1 MNLTEILL
9 FVITAISAISLV
21 CVFVLILRKKSRDND
36 LSSLLPEIK
45 RQNEYLEKTIKNLF
59 ESLFS
64 STKQLNEFVLTAIKN
79 YNENVSN
86 FLSELQRSQS
96 QQLTN
101 IETRLNE
108 ILKEND
114 SKLNRITD
122 IISENLKSLQ
132 DRNERKLEQ
141 MRQTVDEKL
150 SSTLERRLGESVKI
164 ITQGLDTVS
173 KGLGEMQSLATGVGD
188 LKRVLTNVKTRGGWG
203 EVQLSSLLDQ
213 ILSKSQYR
221 EQITIKKNS
230 SEKVDFAVIL
240 PGKGD
245 GELLLPIDAKFPLED
260 YSRLCTAIEQNNI
273 PEIEIQTKNLENRI
287 KEEAKSICS
296 KYIEPPLTTDFA
308 VMYLPIEGLYAEVIR
323 RPALLDTLQ
332 HKYKIMV
339 CGPTTLTA
347 LLNSL
352 QMGFKTLAIEKRSSE
367 IWNTLSVFKSE
378 FTKFVDL
385 LSKTQKKIDEA
396 SSTLDYATKKTK
408 TIERKLKD
416 VADID
421 DTHDSLSGVDQI
433 DFFGDWNNFYNVLI
447 FQFEDYATFLA

>member
-1 MNLTEILL
+1 MSSKEEKMSLSEILL
-9 FVITAISAISLV
+9 FAIFGIAIISLIFIV
-21 CVFVLILRKKSRDND
+21 ILTIKKKSQNID
-36 LSSLLPEIK
+36 LSSIISEIK
-45 RQNEYLEKTIKNLF
+45 RQNEYLEKTMKNLF

-64 STKQLNEFVLTAIKN
+64 STKQLNEFVLTAVKN
-79 YNENVSN
+79 YNESVSN
-86 FLSELQRSQS
+86 FLAELQRTQA
-96 QQLTN
+96 QQLN
-101 IETRLNE
+101 SIESRLNE

-114 SKLNRITD
+114 GKLNRIAD

-213 ILSKSQYR
+213 ILSKSQYK
-221 EQITIKKNS
+221 EQVTIKKNS
-230 SEKVDFAVIL
+230 NEKVDFAVIL
-240 PGKGD
+240 PGKG
-245 GELLLPIDAKFPLED
+245 ESKLLLPIDAKFPLED
-260 YSRLCTAIEQNNI
+260 YSRLLSAIEQNNI
-273 PEIEIQTKNLENRI
+273 SEIEAQTKNLENRI
-287 KEEAKSICS
+287 KEEARAIST
-296 KYIEPPLTTDFA
+296 KYIDPPLTTDFA

-323 RPALLDTLQ
+323 RPALLDILQ

-421 DTHDSLSGVDQI
+421 SSTVSGEDGGQI
-433 DFFGDWNNFYNVLI
+433 DFFG
-447 FQFEDYATFLA
+447 E

>member
-1 MNLTEILL
+1 MSFKEEKMSLSEILL
-9 FVITAISAISLV
+9 FAIFGIAIISLIFIV
-21 CVFVLILRKKSRDND
+21 ILAIKKKSQNID
-36 LSSLLPEIK
+36 LSSIISEIK
-45 RQNEYLEKTIKNLF
+45 RQNEYLEKTMKNLF

-64 STKQLNEFVLTAIKN
+64 STKQLNEFVLTAVKN
-79 YNENVSN
+79 YNESVSN
-86 FLSELQRSQS
+86 FLAELQRTQA
-96 QQLTN
+96 QQLN
-101 IETRLNE
+101 SIESRLNE

-114 SKLNRITD
+114 GKLNRIAD

-213 ILSKSQYR
+213 ILSKSQYK
-221 EQITIKKNS
+221 EQVTIKKNS
-230 SEKVDFAVIL
+230 NEKVDFAVIL
-240 PGKGD
+240 PGKGES
-245 GELLLPIDAKFPLED
+245 ELLLPIDAKFPLED
-260 YSRLCTAIEQNNI
+260 YSRLLSAIEQNNI
-273 PEIEIQTKNLENRI
+273 SEIEAQTKNLENRI
-287 KEEAKSICS
+287 KEEARAIST
-296 KYIEPPLTTDFA
+296 KYIDPPLTTDFA

-323 RPALLDTLQ
+323 RPALLDMLQ

-421 DTHDSLSGVDQI
+421 SSTVSGEDGGQI
-433 DFFGDWNNFYNVLI
+433 DFFG
-447 FQFEDYATFLA
+447 E

>member
-1 MNLTEILL
+1 MDLQNILL
-9 FVITAISAISLV
+9 FTLLAFSILTLLFSLIILFKGNKTANIGDI
-21 CVFVLILRKKSRDND
+21 
-36 LSSLLPEIK
+36 LPEIK
-45 RQNEYLEKTIKNLF
+45 RQNEYLEKTVKNLF

-64 STKQLNEFVLTAIKN
+64 STKQLNEFVLTAVKN
-79 YNENVSN
+79 YNENVSS
-86 FLSELQRSQS
+86 FLSELSKNQS
-96 QQLTN
+96 QQLQN
-101 IETRLNE
+101 IESRLNE
-108 ILKEND
+108 ILREND
-114 SKLNRITD
+114 SKLNRISD

-164 ITQGLDTVS
+164 IVQGLDTVS
-173 KGLGEMQSLATGVGD
+173 KGIGEMQSLATGVGD

-203 EVQLSSLLDQ
+203 EVQLSTLLDQ
-213 ILSKSQYR
+213 ILAKSQYK
-221 EQITIKKNS
+221 EQVVVKKNS
-230 SEKVDFAVIL
+230 NEKVDFAIVL

-245 GELLLPIDAKFPLED
+245 NELLLPIDAKFPLED
-260 YSRLCTAIEQNNI
+260 YSRLCTAIEQNNTT
-273 PEIEIQTKNLENRI
+273 EIDTQVKNLEIRI
-287 KEEAKSICS
+287 KEEAKSICD
-296 KYIEPPLTTDFA
+296 KYIDPPTTTDFA

-367 IWNTLSVFKSE
+367 IWNTLSIFKSE
-378 FTKFVDL
+378 FNKFVDL

-396 SSTLDYATKKTK
+396 SSTLDFATKKTK
-408 TIERKLKD
+408 TIQRKLKD

-421 DTHDSLSGVDQI
+421 SGIEIQENTQI
-433 DFFGDWNNFYNVLI
+433 DFFDDEN
-447 FQFEDYATFLA
+447 

>member
-1 MNLTEILL
+1 MSFKEEKMSLSEILL
-9 FVITAISAISLV
+9 FAIFGIAIISLIFIV
-21 CVFVLILRKKSRDND
+21 ILAIKKKSQNID
-36 LSSLLPEIK
+36 LSSLISEIK
-45 RQNEYLEKTIKNLF
+45 RQNEYLEKTMKNLF

-64 STKQLNEFVLTAIKN
+64 STKQLNEFVLTAVKN
-79 YNENVSN
+79 YNESVSN
-86 FLSELQRSQS
+86 FLAELQRTQA
-96 QQLTN
+96 QQLN
-101 IETRLNE
+101 SIESRLNE

-114 SKLNRITD
+114 GKLNRIAD

-213 ILSKSQYR
+213 ILSKSQYK
-221 EQITIKKNS
+221 EQVTIKKNS
-230 SEKVDFAVIL
+230 NEKVDFAVIL
-240 PGKGD
+240 PGKGES
-245 GELLLPIDAKFPLED
+245 ELLLPIDAKFPLED
-260 YSRLCTAIEQNNI
+260 YSRLLSAIEQNNI
-273 PEIEIQTKNLENRI
+273 SEIEAQTKNLESRI
-287 KEEAKSICS
+287 KEEARAIST
-296 KYIEPPLTTDFA
+296 KYIDPPLTTDFA

-323 RPALLDTLQ
+323 RPALLDILQ

-421 DTHDSLSGVDQI
+421 SSTVSGEEGGQI
-433 DFFGDWNNFYNVLI
+433 DFFG
-447 FQFEDYATFLA
+447 E

>member
-1 MNLTEILL
+1 MSFKEEKMSLSEILL
-9 FVITAISAISLV
+9 FAIFGIAIINLIFIVILTI
-21 CVFVLILRKKSRDND
+21 KKNSQNID
-36 LSSLLPEIK
+36 LSSIISEIK
-45 RQNEYLEKTIKNLF
+45 RQNEYLEKTMKNLF

-64 STKQLNEFVLTAIKN
+64 STKQLNEFVLTAVKN
-79 YNENVSN
+79 YNESVSN
-86 FLSELQRSQS
+86 FLAELQRTQA
-96 QQLTN
+96 QQLN
-101 IETRLNE
+101 SIESRLNE

-114 SKLNRITD
+114 GKLNRITD

-213 ILSKSQYR
+213 ILSKSQYK
-221 EQITIKKNS
+221 EQVTIKKNS
-230 SEKVDFAVIL
+230 NEKVDFAVIL
-240 PGKGD
+240 PGKGES
-245 GELLLPIDAKFPLED
+245 ELLLPIDAKFPLED
-260 YSRLCTAIEQNNI
+260 YSRLLSAIEQNKI
-273 PEIEIQTKNLENRI
+273 SEIEAQTKNLENRI
-287 KEEAKSICS
+287 KEEARAIST
-296 KYIEPPLTTDFA
+296 KYIDPPLTTDFA

-323 RPALLDTLQ
+323 RPALLDILQ

-421 DTHDSLSGVDQI
+421 SSTVSGEEGGQI
-433 DFFGDWNNFYNVLI
+433 DFFG
-447 FQFEDYATFLA
+447 E

>member
-1 MNLTEILL
+1 MSFKEEKMSLSEILL
-9 FVITAISAISLV
+9 FAIFGIAIISLIFIV
-21 CVFVLILRKKSRDND
+21 ILTIKKKSQNID
-36 LSSLLPEIK
+36 LSSIISEIK
-45 RQNEYLEKTIKNLF
+45 RQNEYLEKTMKNLF

-64 STKQLNEFVLTAIKN
+64 STKQLNEFVLTAVKN
-79 YNENVSN
+79 YNESVSN
-86 FLSELQRSQS
+86 FLAELQRTQA
-96 QQLTN
+96 QQLN
-101 IETRLNE
+101 SIESRLNE

-114 SKLNRITD
+114 GKLNRIAD

-213 ILSKSQYR
+213 ILSKSQYK
-221 EQITIKKNS
+221 EQVTIKKNS
-230 SEKVDFAVIL
+230 NEKVDFAVVI
-240 PGKGD
+240 PGKGES
-245 GELLLPIDAKFPLED
+245 ELLLPIDAKFPLED
-260 YSRLCTAIEQNNI
+260 YSRLLSAIEQNNI
-273 PEIEIQTKNLENRI
+273 SEIEAQTKNLENRI
-287 KEEAKSICS
+287 KEEARAIST
-296 KYIEPPLTTDFA
+296 KYIDPPLTTDFA

-323 RPALLDTLQ
+323 RPALLDMLQ

-421 DTHDSLSGVDQI
+421 SSTVSGEDGGQI
-433 DFFGDWNNFYNVLI
+433 DFFG
-447 FQFEDYATFLA
+447 E

>member
-1 MNLTEILL
+1 MSLSEILL
-9 FVITAISAISLV
+9 FAIFGIAIISLIFIV
-21 CVFVLILRKKSRDND
+21 ILTIKKKSQNID
-36 LSSLLPEIK
+36 LSSIISEIK
-45 RQNEYLEKTIKNLF
+45 RQNEYLEKTMKNLF

-64 STKQLNEFVLTAIKN
+64 STKQLNEFVLTAVKN
-79 YNENVSN
+79 YNESVSN
-86 FLSELQRSQS
+86 FLAELQRTQA
-96 QQLTN
+96 QQLN
-101 IETRLNE
+101 SIESRLNE

-114 SKLNRITD
+114 GKLNRIAD

-213 ILSKSQYR
+213 ILSKSQYK
-221 EQITIKKNS
+221 EQVTIKKNS
-230 SEKVDFAVIL
+230 NEKVDFAVIL
-240 PGKGD
+240 PGKGES
-245 GELLLPIDAKFPLED
+245 ELLLPIDAKFPLED
-260 YSRLCTAIEQNNI
+260 YSRLLSAIEQNNI
-273 PEIEIQTKNLENRI
+273 SEIEAQTKNLENRI
-287 KEEAKSICS
+287 KEEARAIST
-296 KYIEPPLTTDFA
+296 KYIDPPLTTDFA

-323 RPALLDTLQ
+323 RPALLDALQ

-421 DTHDSLSGVDQI
+421 SSTVSGEDGGQI
-433 DFFGDWNNFYNVLI
+433 DFFG
-447 FQFEDYATFLA
+447 E

>member
-1 MNLTEILL
+1 MSSKEEKMSLSEILL
-9 FVITAISAISLV
+9 FAIFGIAIISLIFIV
-21 CVFVLILRKKSRDND
+21 ILTIKKKSQNID
-36 LSSLLPEIK
+36 LSSIISEIK
-45 RQNEYLEKTIKNLF
+45 RQNEYLEKTMKNLF

-64 STKQLNEFVLTAIKN
+64 STKQLNEFVLTAVKN
-79 YNENVSN
+79 YNESVSN
-86 FLSELQRSQS
+86 FLAELQRTQA
-96 QQLTN
+96 QQLN
-101 IETRLNE
+101 SIESRLNE

-114 SKLNRITD
+114 GKLNRIAD

-203 EVQLSSLLDQ
+203 EVQLSGLLDQ
-213 ILSKSQYR
+213 ILSKSQYK
-221 EQITIKKNS
+221 EQVTIKKNS
-230 SEKVDFAVIL
+230 NEKVDFAVIL
-240 PGKGD
+240 PGKGES
-245 GELLLPIDAKFPLED
+245 ELLLPIDAKFPLED
-260 YSRLCTAIEQNNI
+260 YSRLLSAIEQNNI
-273 PEIEIQTKNLENRI
+273 SEIEAQTKNLENRI
-287 KEEAKSICS
+287 KEEARAIST
-296 KYIEPPLTTDFA
+296 KYIDPPLTTDFA

-323 RPALLDTLQ
+323 RPALLDALQ

-421 DTHDSLSGVDQI
+421 SSTLSGEDGGQI
-433 DFFGDWNNFYNVLI
+433 DFFG
-447 FQFEDYATFLA
+447 E

>member
-1 MNLTEILL
+1 MSLSEILL
-9 FVITAISAISLV
+9 LAIFGIAIISLIFIV
-21 CVFVLILRKKSRDND
+21 ILTIKKKSQNID
-36 LSSLLPEIK
+36 LSSLISEIK
-45 RQNEYLEKTIKNLF
+45 RQNEYLEKTMKNLF

-64 STKQLNEFVLTAIKN
+64 STKQLNEFVLTAVKN
-79 YNENVSN
+79 YNESVSN
-86 FLSELQRSQS
+86 FLAELQRTQA
-96 QQLTN
+96 QQLN
-101 IETRLNE
+101 SIESRLNE

-114 SKLNRITD
+114 GKLNRIAD

-213 ILSKSQYR
+213 ILSKSQYK
-221 EQITIKKNS
+221 EQVTIKKNS
-230 SEKVDFAVIL
+230 NEKVDFAVIL
-240 PGKGD
+240 PGKGES
-245 GELLLPIDAKFPLED
+245 ELLLPIDAKFPLED
-260 YSRLCTAIEQNNI
+260 YSRLLSAIEQNNI
-273 PEIEIQTKNLENRI
+273 SEIEAQTKNLENRI
-287 KEEAKSICS
+287 KEEARAIST
-296 KYIEPPLTTDFA
+296 KYIDPPLTTDFA

-323 RPALLDTLQ
+323 RPALLDILQ

-421 DTHDSLSGVDQI
+421 SSTVSGEDGGQI
-433 DFFGDWNNFYNVLI
+433 DFFG
-447 FQFEDYATFLA
+447 E

>member
-1 MNLTEILL
+1 MSSKEEKMSLSEILL
-9 FVITAISAISLV
+9 FAIFGIAIISLIFIV
-21 CVFVLILRKKSRDND
+21 ILTIKKRSQNID
-36 LSSLLPEIK
+36 LNSIISEIK
-45 RQNEYLEKTIKNLF
+45 RQNEYLEKTMKNLF

-64 STKQLNEFVLTAIKN
+64 STKQLNEFVLTAVKN
-79 YNENVSN
+79 YNESVSN
-86 FLSELQRSQS
+86 FLAELQRTQA
-96 QQLTN
+96 QQLN
-101 IETRLNE
+101 SIESRLNE

-114 SKLNRITD
+114 GKLNRIAD

-213 ILSKSQYR
+213 ILSKSQYK
-221 EQITIKKNS
+221 EQVTIKKNS
-230 SEKVDFAVIL
+230 NEKVDFAVIL
-240 PGKGD
+240 PGKGES
-245 GELLLPIDAKFPLED
+245 ELLLPIDAKFPLED
-260 YSRLCTAIEQNNI
+260 YSRLLSAIEQNNI
-273 PEIEIQTKNLENRI
+273 SEIEAQTKNLENRI
-287 KEEAKSICS
+287 KEEARAIST
-296 KYIEPPLTTDFA
+296 KYIDPPLTTDFA

-323 RPALLDTLQ
+323 RPALLDMLQ

-421 DTHDSLSGVDQI
+421 SSSVSGEDGGQI
-433 DFFGDWNNFYNVLI
+433 DFFG
-447 FQFEDYATFLA
+447 E